1 MRALDKHRFL
11 RRMGELDVATLSQIW
26 ALLDNLLG
34 R

>member
-1 MRALDKHRFL
+1 MRVLDKQRFL
-11 RRMGELDVATLSQIW
+11 RRMGERDVATLSQIW